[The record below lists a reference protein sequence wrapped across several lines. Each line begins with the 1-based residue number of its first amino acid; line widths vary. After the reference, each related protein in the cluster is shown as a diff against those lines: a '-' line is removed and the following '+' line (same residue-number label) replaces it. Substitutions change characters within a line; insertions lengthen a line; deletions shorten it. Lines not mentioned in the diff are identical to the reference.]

1 MSKEIENSG
10 LSIMAGSKSKRT
22 ITYTNKK
29 GVHYRTPLAVWTGLE
44 PATPCVTGMYSNQLN
59 YHTIFMSCSHFL
71 IASAKVALFSIPT
84 NLFAIF

>member
-1 MSKEIENSG
+1 
-10 LSIMAGSKSKRT
+10 
-22 ITYTNKK
+22 
-29 GVHYRTPLAVWTGLE
+29 

-84 NLFAIF
+84 NLFAVFLIKKAVFLHLDQNKTCFIAILSYKLPRKKIFPIL